1 MANNNNNQDDMIVID
16 TEELTEF
23 VIKET
28 GLDKDIVDKVLFA
41 YDKYLIK
48 IGALD
53 EKAYEVQDI
62 IRRMNELETIRHFFI
77 YQSNV
82 ESTFTI

>member
-1 MANNNNNQDDMIVID
+1 MVNNNQNDDMIVID
-16 TEELTEF
+16 TEELSEF

-53 EKAYEVQDI
+53 EKAYYDAQ
-62 IRRMNELETIRHFFI
+62 
-77 YQSNV
+77 
-82 ESTFTI
+82 

>member
-1 MANNNNNQDDMIVID
+1 MANNNKNDDMIVID
-16 TEELTEF
+16 TEELTKF
-23 VIKET
+23 VINET

-53 EKAYEVQDI
+53 EKAYYDAQ
-62 IRRMNELETIRHFFI
+62 
-77 YQSNV
+77 
-82 ESTFTI
+82 

>member
-1 MANNNNNQDDMIVID
+1 MANNNQNDDMIVID
-16 TEELTEF
+16 TEELSEF

-53 EKAYEVQDI
+53 EKAYYDAQ
-62 IRRMNELETIRHFFI
+62 
-77 YQSNV
+77 
-82 ESTFTI
+82 

>member
-1 MANNNNNQDDMIVID
+1 MANNNQNDDMIVID
-16 TEELTEF
+16 TEELSEF
-23 VIKET
+23 VVKET

-53 EKAYEVQDI
+53 EKAYYDAQ
-62 IRRMNELETIRHFFI
+62 
-77 YQSNV
+77 
-82 ESTFTI
+82 

>member
-1 MANNNNNQDDMIVID
+1 MVNNNQNDDMIVID
-16 TEELTEF
+16 TEELTKF
-23 VIKET
+23 VINET

-53 EKAYEVQDI
+53 EKAYYDAQ
-62 IRRMNELETIRHFFI
+62 
-77 YQSNV
+77 
-82 ESTFTI
+82 

>member
-1 MANNNNNQDDMIVID
+1 MANNNQNDDMIVID
-16 TEELTEF
+16 TEELTKF
-23 VIKET
+23 VINET

-53 EKAYEVQDI
+53 EKAYYDAQ
-62 IRRMNELETIRHFFI
+62 
-77 YQSNV
+77 
-82 ESTFTI
+82 

>member
-1 MANNNNNQDDMIVID
+1 MANNNQNDDMIVID
-16 TEELTEF
+16 TEELAKF

-28 GLDKDIVDKVLFA
+28 GLDKDTVDKVLFA

-53 EKAYEVQDI
+53 EKAYYDAQ
-62 IRRMNELETIRHFFI
+62 
-77 YQSNV
+77 
-82 ESTFTI
+82 

>member
-1 MANNNNNQDDMIVID
+1 MANKNKNDDMIVID
-16 TEELTEF
+16 TEELTKF
-23 VIKET
+23 VINET

-53 EKAYEVQDI
+53 EKAYYDAQ
-62 IRRMNELETIRHFFI
+62 
-77 YQSNV
+77 
-82 ESTFTI
+82 

>member
-1 MANNNNNQDDMIVID
+1 MANNNQNDDMIVID
-16 TEELTEF
+16 TEELTKF
-23 VIKET
+23 IINET

-53 EKAYEVQDI
+53 EKAYYDAQ
-62 IRRMNELETIRHFFI
+62 
-77 YQSNV
+77 
-82 ESTFTI
+82 

>member
-1 MANNNNNQDDMIVID
+1 MANNNQNDDMIVID
-16 TEELTEF
+16 TEELTRF
-23 VIKET
+23 VINET

-53 EKAYEVQDI
+53 EKAYYDAQ
-62 IRRMNELETIRHFFI
+62 
-77 YQSNV
+77 
-82 ESTFTI
+82 

>member
-1 MANNNNNQDDMIVID
+1 MTNNNQNDDMIVID
-16 TEELTEF
+16 TEELAKF

-28 GLDKDIVDKVLFA
+28 GLDKDTVDKVLFA

-53 EKAYEVQDI
+53 EKAYYDAQ
-62 IRRMNELETIRHFFI
+62 
-77 YQSNV
+77 
-82 ESTFTI
+82 